1 MKKNTVTKEAFMY
14 VGRIMNRNL
23 VTVTPD
29 TSLNDALDITRKK
42 RIQHLI
48 VLDESGR
55 LAGIVSSHDIKQT
68 LASPATTLSTHELN
82 YLLDQ
87 ITVSSFMTKNV
98 LTVPPDTTVER
109 AAYIMQTNSISSL
122 PVLEGEKT
130 VGIVTT
136 TDVMKVLLEAIGMSD
151 DTMRLIVFVKNRIGS
166 IAEVANILRDNKINI
181 QSLVTWPEKKDG
193 EQIFQLV
200 LRVLTNDGDKAIAS
214 LSKAGYKV
222 LTGYVE
228 DHSAYYD

>member
-1 MKKNTVTKEAFMY
+1 MY

-23 VTVTPD
+23 VTVTPE
-29 TSLNDALDITRKK
+29 TSLNEALDLTRKNK
-42 RIQHLI
+42 IQHLI
-48 VLDESGR
+48 VLDKSGK

-87 ITVSSFMTKNV
+87 ITVKTFMTKKV

-122 PVLEGEKT
+122 PVMKGDK
-130 VGIVTT
+130 VAGIVTT

-151 DTMRLIVFVKNRIGS
+151 DTMRLIVFVKNRIG
-166 IAEVANILRDNKINI
+166 ALADVACILRDNKINI
-181 QSLVTWPEKKDG
+181 QSIVSWPEKKDG
-193 EQIFQLV
+193 EQVFQLV
-200 LRVLTNDGDKAIAS
+200 LRVLVSDGDKAVSS
-214 LSKAGYKV
+214 LVKAGYKV

-228 DHSAYYD
+228 DHSIYYDCK